1 MSRVA
6 GIQEKQHQQQN
17 KRKPWKKINKGQ
29 QRAPNRVKED
39 CFLKEFIDIFF
50 LKVGGRVGRRGREKR
65 AISSFLSWLSHMAIT
80 WDQSNPGC
88 RLLPSFI
95 FAFIF
100 FCSAWGPFLVLV
112 FSEVQR
118 NQSLHSQLSLISCKE
133 KGLGDEGPL
142 ELKSFSASSVSSHR
156 APDAGLYI
164 RGSSKSFLKTF
175 VIVITL

>member
-1 MSRVA
+1 MEENKQGAAA
-6 GIQEKQHQQQN
+6 GTKQS
-17 KRKPWKKINKGQ
+17 KRRLFSERIY
-29 QRAPNRVKED
+29 RH
-39 CFLKEFIDIFF
+39 LFF
-50 LKVGGRVGRRGREKR
+50 EGGGRVGRRGREKR

-88 RLLPSFI
+88 PLLPFFI

-133 KGLGDEGPL
+133 KGLRDEGHL

-164 RGSSKSFLKTF
+164 RGSPRSFLKTF
-175 VIVITL
+175 IIVITL